1 MTRSLILAAF
11 VGTLCL
17 AYLLTGE
24 TTPLALLILLAA
36 IWVLRIAAAI
46 SPLVRKLF
54 NSIGPRSDTRYMTR
68 IELLRSSLTFACL
81 GLTTLAVLFLAAVSM
96 SNDGPDH
103 LDPLLGGFF
112 FGTFILTA
120 MWLFGGIYLL
130 IRGLFRRRDYDPAE
144 VYRRDTEGTGDNSD
158 EHGDEDNDPARPT
171 TPGV

>member
-1 MTRSLILAAF
+1 MKSSLLPAA
-11 VGTLCL
+11 VIGTLCL
-17 AYLLTGE
+17 SYLLTGNKVW
-24 TTPLALLILLAA
+24 LLFLSL
-36 IWVLRIAAAI
+36 IAAVWLLRVAAHFN
-46 SPLVRKLF
+46 PHVRTLF
-54 NSIGPRSDTRYMTR
+54 DPVGPRTDTRYMTR
-68 IELLRSSLTFACL
+68 VELLRSSVTFACL
-81 GLTTLAVLFLAAVSM
+81 GFATLAVLFLAALSL

-112 FGTFILTA
+112 FATFILTA
-120 MWLFGGIYLL
+120 MWFLGGVYLL